1 MSGANSAI
9 SRRRLLQGA
18 GAMWLLSVSQV
29 GLAAVSQV
37 VAVRIWPASSY
48 TRVTVESNRLLKY
61 KQFALSN
68 PDRVV
73 VDIEDVN
80 LNSVLK
86 GIGAQ
91 IRSDDPYIKSAR
103 VGQFDPKTVRMV
115 FELKQNVKPQLFA
128 LAPVAGFKERLVM
141 DLYPANAQDMQ
152 DPLLALLEDYN
163 KGDLDKQVPPSQSG
177 PQPGKA
183 GRDRPI
189 VIMLDPGHGGEDPG
203 AIGKYKTR
211 EKDVVLQIARRL
223 RALIEKEGNMKV
235 YMTRNED
242 IFIPLKV
249 RVAKA
254 QKQRADLFVSI
265 HADAFTSRQPS
276 GSSVFALSTKGATS
290 TAAKYLAQTQNASDL
305 IGGVSKSGDRYVDHT
320 MFDMVQSLT
329 IADSLKFGKAVLKQ
343 LGKINDLHKNK
354 VEQAG
359 FAVLKAPDIP
369 SILVET
375 AFISNIEEERKL
387 KTATFQQQVAES
399 ILEGIKAYFADG
411 ATLARRS

>member
-1 MSGANSAI
+1 MSDSSSSV

-18 GAMWLLSVSQV
+18 GAVWLLSVSKV
-29 GLAAVSQV
+29 GFAASSQV
-37 VAVRIWPASSY
+37 VAVRVWPASTY
-48 TRVTVESNRLLKY
+48 TRVTLESTQLLKY
-61 KQFALSN
+61 RQFALSN
-68 PDRVV
+68 PERVV
-73 VDIEDVN
+73 VDIEGVN

-86 GIGAQ
+86 GLGGQ
-91 IRSDDPYIKSAR
+91 IRADDPFIKSAR

-115 FELKQNVKPQLFA
+115 FELKQNVTPQVFA
-128 LAPVAGFKERLVM
+128 LAPVAEFKERLVM
-141 DLYPANAQDMQ
+141 DLYPANMNNQQ

-163 KGDLDKQVPPSQSG
+163 SGQLEKKMPAQQG

-203 AIGKYKTR
+203 AIGPNKTR
-211 EKDVVLQIARRL
+211 EKDIVLSIARRL
-223 RALIEKEGNMKV
+223 KALIDKEGNMKA

-254 QKQRADLFVSI
+254 QKQRADLFISI
-265 HADAFTSRQPS
+265 HADAFTSEAAR

-290 TAAKYLAQTQNASDL
+290 TAAKFLAQTQNAADL
-305 IGGVSKSGDRYVDHT
+305 IGGVSKSGDRYLDHT

-329 IADSLKFGKAVLKQ
+329 INDSLKFGKEVLQRMGRVNK
-343 LGKINDLHKNK
+343 LHKNS
-354 VEQAG
+354 VDQAG

-375 AFISNIEEERKL
+375 AFLSNREEERKL
-387 KTATFQQQVAES
+387 RTAKFQQEVAES
-399 ILEGIKAYFADG
+399 ILAGIKAYFADRT
-411 ATLARRS
+411 TLARRG

>member
-152 DPLLALLEDYN
+152 DPLLEDYN

-399 ILEGIKAYFADG
+399 ILAGIKAYFADG

>member
-141 DLYPANAQDMQ
+141 DLYPVNAQDMQ

-387 KTATFQQQVAES
+387 KTVTFQQQVAES
-399 ILEGIKAYFADG
+399 ILAGIKAYFADG